1 MRATRRWAELDP
13 RSADA
18 PTWAPSPGR
27 ASCGP
32 ASVTQSP
39 DSGGAGVV
47 LRVVVRGFV
56 VEAGRRR
63 VAGLAAV
70 AGFGLAVAGFLAAAV
85 VAEVAVA
92 GLAAAGLVAVAGLA
106 ELFGVTRRALV
117 VRLGV
122 AGFAADAG
130 LGAVAAG

>member
-18 PTWAPSPGR
+18 PTRAPSPGR

-47 LRVVVRGFV
+47 VRVVVRGFV
-56 VEAGRRR
+56 LEAGRRR
-63 VAGLAAV
+63 
-70 AGFGLAVAGFLAAAV
+70 
-85 VAEVAVA
+85 VA

>member
-47 LRVVVRGFV
+47 VRVVVRGFV
-56 VEAGRRR
+56 LEAGRRR
-63 VAGLAAV
+63 VAGLAA
-70 AGFGLAVAGFLAAAV
+70 
-85 VAEVAVA
+85 VAVA